1 MGVEEKVD
9 QVLAAVKEEHQLNE
23 SRFGELTSRMQE
35 EHELNESHFNQL
47 SSRMQEEHELNESHF
62 NQLSSRMQQE
72 HQLNDARFSQ
82 VSSGLIE
89 LRGQMGQLE
98 KNLTAK
104 IDQVFETLS
113 QDIQAIGQDQGRL
126 KNRVDRLEKK
136 VASL

>member
-1 MGVEEKVD
+1 VGVEEKVD

-23 SRFGELTSRMQE
+23 SRFGELT
-35 EHELNESHFNQL
+35 
-47 SSRMQEEHELNESHF
+47 SRMQEEHELNESHF